1 MEKGVHIN
9 AQERAILLDVKRDDK
24 VAKGKIRLKA
34 VDESGQPVEGALVGH
49 LACWNDPHPKW
60 QQEKGLRIHS
70 MGDTAKRTGKRGAVL
85 LRHEDVFQRGLPK
98 DFPTELVVIH
108 KERKIGAMGA
118 VVPAAA
124 GRSAVLTLQP
134 LTRVHGKLTSTSLA
148 KLGRKLYST
157 SAGIHVG
164 SLWLF
169 SCGSGYRRYDML
181 VPPGKYLLGVD
192 GNDTFHAWKKL
203 TIKPGQRSIRTDLD
217 LPADRLARLYGK
229 RAPELKG
236 IQAWNKFGPVTL
248 EELRGKVVLLDFW
261 GYWCGPCVYSIPN
274 LMELHDKYHDK
285 GLEIIGIHDNSV
297 KSMRQLS
304 AKCREVK
311 KELWGGRDIPF
322 RVAIDGATKTHI
334 PGFPKRYVLG
344 GPMVASYGITSYP
357 TSLLIDQSGKLLKK
371 VWPGADLTE
380 EIEPLL
386 DRP

>member
-1 MEKGVHIN
+1 MKRD
-9 AQERAILLDVKRDDK
+9 ERALLLDLKRDDK
-24 VAKGKIRLKA
+24 VAKGKIRLKV
-34 VDESGQPVEGALVGH
+34 VDESGEPVAGALVGRH
-49 LACWNDPHPKW
+49 ASWDDLPPGYPGESGFHVYAMSNA
-60 QQEKGLRIHS
+60 
-70 MGDTAKRTGKRGAVL
+70 AKRTGKRGAVL

-98 DFPTELVVIH
+98 DFPTALVVIH
-108 KERKIGAMGA
+108 EGRKIGVMGA
-118 VVPAAA
+118 VVPTAA
-124 GRSAVLTLQP
+124 GRSGLLTLQP
-134 LTRVHGKLTSTSLA
+134 LTRVYGKLTSTSLA
-148 KLGRKLYST
+148 KLGRKLYWT
-157 SAGIHVG
+157 SADVNIGR
-164 SLWLF
+164 LEPL

-236 IQAWNKFGPVTL
+236 IQGWNKFGPTTL
-248 EELRGKVVLLDFW
+248 KELRGKVVLLDFW

-334 PGFPKRYVLG
+334 PG
-344 GPMVASYGITSYP
+344 
-357 TSLLIDQSGKLLKK
+357 
-371 VWPGADLTE
+371 
-380 EIEPLL
+380 
-386 DRP
+386 